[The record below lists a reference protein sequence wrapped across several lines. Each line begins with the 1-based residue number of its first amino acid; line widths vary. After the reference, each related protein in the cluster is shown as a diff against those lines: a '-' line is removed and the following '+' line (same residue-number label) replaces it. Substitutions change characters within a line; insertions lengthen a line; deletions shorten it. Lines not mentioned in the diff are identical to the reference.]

1 MPKRVM
7 LVLFLLINRPVF
19 SLDDASYAN
28 GWYWGNDE
36 SKNDSVHEVKK
47 EVNNERKVVSN
58 SMILDEINNN
68 VKEAKAKAIL
78 QPTTENTANYIRLQN
93 KVVGMATDFSTSW
106 KKAML
111 KYPELDYTT
120 SNPTNNNVVSLM
132 RGIKKEN
139 IKHAVKEFSTTYGI
153 VFFFRGRDNISLF
166 QSEILK
172 DFADGNSITIIPVSL
187 DETGNKYFPSSKS
200 DNGKSEKLGI
210 KTAPAMIALNART
223 NKAYPL
229 AFGIKT
235 KLELEEAIFALLQ
248 GDIDEYK

>member
-1 MPKRVM
+1 MPKRII
-7 LVLFLLINRPVF
+7 LVLFLLINKPVF

-36 SKNDSVHEVKK
+36 LKNDNARETKK
-47 EVNNERKVVSN
+47 EVNNERKIVSN

-78 QPTTENTANYIRLQN
+78 KPTVENTANYIRLQN

-106 KKAML
+106 QKAML
-111 KYPELDYTT
+111 KYPELDYTA
-120 SNPTNNNVVSLM
+120 SNPTNNNVVSLLK
-132 RGIKKEN
+132 GIKKEN
-139 IKHAVKEFSTTYGI
+139 IKQAVKEFSTSHGI
-153 VFFFRGRDNISLF
+153 VFFFRGRDKISLF

-172 DFADGNSITIIPVSL
+172 EFADGNLITIIPVSL
-187 DETGNKYFPSSKS
+187 DETGNKYFPSIKS
-200 DNGKSEKLGI
+200 DDGRSEKLGI
-210 KTAPAMIALNART
+210 KTTPAMIALNAKT

-235 KLELEEAIFALLQ
+235 KLELEEAIFTLLQ